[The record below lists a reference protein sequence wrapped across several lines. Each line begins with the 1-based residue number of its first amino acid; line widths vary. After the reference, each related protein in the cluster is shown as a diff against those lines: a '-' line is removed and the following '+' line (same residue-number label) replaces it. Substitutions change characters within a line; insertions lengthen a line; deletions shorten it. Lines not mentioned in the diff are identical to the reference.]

1 MKWANK
7 KKNYFMKV
15 ETQVY
20 LLQFLSPKT
29 NQIKK
34 KLSKKEMK
42 NYKNNHILQERIFE
56 KIIINRCN
64 MTMKMTGI

>member
-1 MKWANK
+1 
-7 KKNYFMKV
+7 MKV

>member
-1 MKWANK
+1 
-7 KKNYFMKV
+7 MKV
-15 ETQVY
+15 ETQAY

-34 KLSKKEMK
+34 KLVKKKMK
-42 NYKNNHILQERIFE
+42 NYKNNHILQERIFK
-56 KIIINRCN
+56 KIINNRYN